1 MVIDVGIVLL
11 LVWMHFVSDFVFQS
25 DYVAKNKSNS
35 NLVLLQHVLIY
46 GLPFYLFGA
55 LFAVVNVILHF
66 IVDWCTSRIT
76 SKLWAAGKVHWFF
89 VTIGFDQAL
98 HMSCLI
104 LTYIWLVQ

>member
-1 MVIDVGIVLL
+1 MGQKL
-11 LVWMHFVSDFVFQS
+11 
-25 DYVAKNKSNS
+25 KNKSKS

-76 SKLWAAGKVHWFF
+76 SKLWTAGKVHWFF